1 MAEAPK
7 ISSRAVGVAQII
19 TGTAAAVAL
28 IYFLRVILIP
38 FVIAYVLAVLVSA
51 LVRFIQNRW
60 AKAPA
65 WAVSIFAGLIVIVF
79 AAGGIFAMAQGAA
92 RIVATGP
99 ALLARLEEL
108 LQGIGQSLHVRQPLH
123 LSTVIGSISIPQIAG
138 QVLQGLQGL
147 VSGLLLMV
155 VYFGFLLA
163 GRQRMARKIAYAAGS
178 SKRATVIR
186 NALARIATDVET
198 YIWVQ
203 TVTGLMITAAAAL
216 VMLAVG
222 LDNVLFWSVIFFL
235 LSFIPNIGVTIGSI
249 APALFAL
256 VQFPSTW
263 QAITIFVV
271 IQVAATFVGNFVY
284 PRMQAETQNIDP
296 IVTMLSL
303 AFWTVLW
310 GLPGAFLAVPMTLIL
325 MMVFAQFQST
335 LWITAMLSN
344 DGRPNFPEKH

>member
-1 MAEAPK
+1 MAGGVQ
-7 ISSRAVGVAQII
+7 ISTKAIGVAQIV
-19 TGTAAAVAL
+19 TGAAAAVAL
-28 IYFLRVILIP
+28 VYFLRVILIP

-65 WAVSIFAGLIVIVF
+65 WLVSTLSGLIVITF
-79 AAGGIFAMAQGAA
+79 AAGGIFAMGQGAA
-92 RIVATGP
+92 RIVGEGP
-99 ALLARLEEL
+99 ALLARLEEIV
-108 LQGIGQSLHVRQPLH
+108 QAVGQSFHVKEPLH
-123 LSTVIGSISIPQIAG
+123 LSTVVGSVSIPHLAG
-138 QVLQGLQGL
+138 EVLQGLQGL

-178 SKRATVIR
+178 SKRASTIR

-203 TVTGLMITAAAAL
+203 TVTGLMITAAATL
-216 VMLAVG
+216 IMLAVG

-256 VQFPSTW
+256 VQFPSFW
-263 QAITIFVV
+263 PAAIIFGV

-310 GLPGAFLAVPMTLIL
+310 GLPGSFLAVPMTLIL

-335 LWITAMLSN
+335 RWITAMLSN
-344 DGRPNFPEKH
+344 DGRPEFPQAH

>member
-1 MAEAPK
+1 MR
-7 ISSRAVGVAQII
+7 SVGVAQII
-19 TGTAAAVAL
+19 TGSAAAVAL
-28 IYFLRVILIP
+28 LYFMRVILIP
-38 FVIAYVLAVLVSA
+38 FVIAYVLAVLVAA

-65 WAVSIFAGLIVIVF
+65 WAVSTFAGLIVITF
-79 AAGGIFAMAQGAA
+79 AAGGIFAMGQGAA
-92 RIVATGP
+92 RIVGEGP
-99 ALLARLEEL
+99 ALLARLD
-108 LQGIGQSLHVRQPLH
+108 QIVVDVGRSFHIAKPVH
-123 LSTVIGSISIPQIAG
+123 LANVIGSISVPQLAG
-138 QVLQGLQGL
+138 QVFQGLQGL
-147 VSGLLLMV
+147 ASGLLLMI

-163 GRQRMARKIAYAAGS
+163 GRQRIARKLAFAAGS
-178 SKRATVIR
+178 SKRATVVR
-186 NALARIATDVET
+186 NAVARISTDIET

-256 VQFPSTW
+256 VQFPTTW
-263 QAITIFVV
+263 QALTIFVV
-271 IQVAATFVGNFVY
+271 IQIAATFVGNLVY

-296 IVTMLSL
+296 LVTMLSL

-310 GLPGAFLAVPMTLIL
+310 GLPGSFLAVPMTLML
-325 MMVFAQFQST
+325 MMVFAQFKGT
-335 LWITAMLSN
+335 RWITAMLSN
-344 DGRPNFPEKH
+344 DGKPEFPDDKR